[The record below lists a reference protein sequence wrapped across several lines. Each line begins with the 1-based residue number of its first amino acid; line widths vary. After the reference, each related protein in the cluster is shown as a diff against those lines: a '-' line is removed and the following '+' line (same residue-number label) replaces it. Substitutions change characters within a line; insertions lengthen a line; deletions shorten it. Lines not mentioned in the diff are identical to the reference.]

1 MSATATRPAPTS
13 VGPGLRALAVFV
25 VVATVALAA
34 ALVTGA
40 TGVFNVLVFV
50 LFAVLW
56 LCLAAAHVA
65 SPTQLDEFWRAFR
78 RRSVAVQAL
87 GWLLLLPLA
96 AALFIWERRWH
107 VGVRLVLVLGIALVN
122 LFMFFPRGWRKGAE

>member
-1 MSATATRPAPTS
+1 MSATATRQAPAS

-25 VVATVALAA
+25 VVAAVALAA

-40 TGVFNVLVFV
+40 TAVFNVLVFV

-56 LCLAAAHVA
+56 LYFAAALVA
-65 SPTQLDEFWRAFR
+65 SPTRLDEFCRAFR
-78 RRSVAVQAL
+78 RRPVAVQAL
-87 GWLLLLPLA
+87 GWLLFLPLA

-122 LFMFFPRGWRKGAE
+122 LFMFFPRG

>member
-1 MSATATRPAPTS
+1 MSATATPPAPTS

-25 VVATVALAA
+25 VIATVALAA
-34 ALVTGA
+34 ALITGA

-56 LCLAAAHVA
+56 LCLAAALVA

-87 GWLLLLPLA
+87 GWLLFLPLA

-122 LFMFFPRGWRKGAE
+122 LFRFFPRG

>member
-1 MSATATRPAPTS
+1 MSATATRPAPTTS
-13 VGPGLRALAVFV
+13 VGPGLRALAIFV

-56 LCLAAAHVA
+56 LCFAAVLV
-65 SPTQLDEFWRAFR
+65 SRPTRLDEFWWAFR

-87 GWLLLLPLA
+87 GWLLFLPLA

-107 VGVRLVLVLGIALVN
+107 VGVRLVLVVGIALVN
-122 LFMFFPRGWRKGAE
+122 LFMFFPRG